1 MPSIT
6 GNAAGNAKKKLDKL
20 KQDWKD
26 QGGVGDYV
34 PKAGT
39 KEDYDKLVSAVE
51 AATRK
56 NENIA
61 ALTAR
66 IEKLG
71 QSVVSLA
78 KSVGILM

>member
-6 GNAAGNAKKKLDKL
+6 GNAANNAKKKLDKL

-34 PKAGT
+34 PKTGT
-39 KEDYDKLVSAVE
+39 KDDYDKLVTAVE

-66 IEKLG
+66 IESLG
-71 QSVVSLA
+71 SSVASLGRTL
-78 KSVGILM
+78 GIIV